1 MTQFKPSRRGG
12 FNGVQ
17 IVDVHVNVD
26 QEIIQ
31 ITEDKLRLIL
41 KDHIH
46 SLTLKGGWIA
56 PLSVLISIVTTFCTA
71 KFDTFIGLGPEFW
84 KSLFTLVCVASV
96 VWLLVAINSGRK
108 VLTLDEFINKV
119 KNKS

>member
-1 MTQFKPSRRGG
+1 MTQIKPTRRGG

-41 KDHIH
+41 KDHLH
-46 SLTLKGGWIA
+46 SLTHKGGWIA
-56 PLSVLISIVTTFCTA
+56 PFGLLVSIVTTFCTA
-71 KFDTFIGLGPEFW
+71 KFDTFIGLGSDFW
-84 KSLFTLVCVASV
+84 RALFTLVAVVSV
-96 VWLLVAINSGRK
+96 FWLVVAIKRGRE
-108 VLTLDEFINKV
+108 VLTLDELINKV